1 MVFATWILVIINRR
15 FVLARDPRRT
25 TKRRPAPDKKFGN
38 VLVAKFINKIML
50 DGKKSVAEN
59 LFYSAMEIVSEKTKK
74 EPLQIFEAALKN
86 VSPTVQVK
94 SRRVGG
100 SNYQIP
106 IEVRGDKRNHYGM
119 VWLRDAARARKGVSF
134 DQALAAEIIDA
145 ANSTGTAFKKKED
158 THKMA
163 EANKAFA
170 HFARF

>member
-1 MVFATWILVIINRR
+1 M
-15 FVLARDPRRT
+15 ARDPRRT
-25 TKRRPAPDKKFGN
+25 IKRIPAPDRRFGS
-38 VLVAKFINKIML
+38 VLVAKFINKMIL
-50 DGKKSVAEN
+50 DGKKSIAES
-59 LFYSAMEIVSEKTKK
+59 LFYSAMDIVSEKTKK

-86 VSPTVQVK
+86 VSPVIQVK

-106 IEVRGDKRNHYGM
+106 VEVKGDKRNHYGM
-119 VWLRDAARARKGVSF
+119 IWIRDAARLRKGVSF
-134 DQALAAEIIDA
+134 DQALAVEIIDA
-145 ANSTGTAFKKKED
+145 SNSTGTAFKKKED

>member
-1 MVFATWILVIINRR
+1 M
-15 FVLARDPRRT
+15 ARDPRRT
-25 TKRRPAPDKKFGN
+25 TKRIPAPDKKYSS
-38 VLVAKFINKIML
+38 VVVSKFINKIML
-50 DGKKSVAEN
+50 DGKKSVAEG
-59 LFYSAMEIVSEKTKK
+59 LMYSALETVAEKSKK
-74 EPLQIFEAALKN
+74 DPLPIFEAALKN

-106 IEVRGDKRNHYGM
+106 IEVKGDKRNHFGM
-119 VWLRDAARARKGVSF
+119 VWLRDAARSRTGMSF
-134 DQALAAEIIDA
+134 DQALALEIMDA
-145 ANSTGTAFKKKED
+145 ANSTGSAFKKKED